1 MKRCLK
7 LSALVAISLAALA
20 ACLPTACGEPAGKGG
35 TRITPGGFRELA
47 WGITPSEAISRYP
60 DLAFVGFTLP
70 PGESEPSRIYVR
82 DRENRELFG
91 VTFDQVEYW
100 FREERSGD
108 IRFHRVTAFLHGT
121 VGPRTIRSRCDAAF
135 DQAAATLGGLY
146 GKPAEDRQTSVARVG
161 RFAAW
166 HAGPLRIVLSRS
178 GEGGDA
184 EILMLELS
192 R

>member
-1 MKRCLK
+1 MKRCMK
-7 LSALVAISLAALA
+7 MPALIAVSLAVLA
-20 ACLPTACGEPAGKGG
+20 ACLPAACGDPAGKGG
-35 TRITPGGFRELA
+35 SRVTPGGFRELA
-47 WGITPSEAISRYP
+47 WGSTPSEATSRYP

-70 PGESEPSRIYVR
+70 PGESEPYRIYVR

-91 VTFDQVEYW
+91 VTFDQVDYW
-100 FREERSGD
+100 FREGRTGD
-108 IRFHRVTAFLHGT
+108 IRFRRVTAILHGT
-121 VGPRTIRSRCDAAF
+121 VGPRTIRSRCEAAF

-146 GKPAEDRQTSVARVG
+146 GEPAEERQTGVARVG

-166 HAGPLRIVLSRS
+166 QAGPLRIVLSRS